1 MSLFN
6 IPYTALKK
14 YLGPFY
20 TYYNM
25 VWKNHNQYN
34 RYETVYYDFETT
46 GLNPFHNKIIEY
58 CFILEEKCDYILS
71 NPKSYEDNYYISNL
85 VNPETK
91 FEKKITDITG
101 IRPEEVENEEP
112 IDLHIDVI
120 QHFIDD
126 ENDDYNRTTYLVAH
140 NNDAFDKLF
149 LAENFKKSFNK
160 EYKKWKFIDTL
171 PLAKKLLPNLKRFS
185 LMMLCNHFNLDA
197 GGHRAFSDTVS
208 LRNVYHK
215 LLELLAVELECSK
228 EFLLDNPYIVYGYI
242 Y

>member
-1 MSLFN
+1 MSVFN
-6 IPYTALKK
+6 ISEASLKK

-20 TYYNM
+20 KYYNM
-25 VWKNHNQYN
+25 VWKNQTQ
-34 RYETVYYDFETT
+34 RFETIYYDFETT
-46 GLNPFHNKIIEY
+46 GLNPYHNKIIEY
-58 CFILEEKCDYILS
+58 SFILEEKCSYDLS
-71 NPKSYEDNYYISNL
+71 DPDSYEDNYYICSL

-112 IDLHIDVI
+112 IDLHIDSI
-120 QHFIDD
+120 QQFIDE
-126 ENDDYNRTTYLVAH
+126 ENEDGCTTSYLVAH

-149 LAENFKKSFNK
+149 LAENFKKCFNE

-185 LMMLCNHFNLDA
+185 LQILCEHFNLQT
-197 GGHRAFSDTVS
+197 GGHRAFSDTIS

-215 LLELLAVELECSK
+215 LLELLAVKLESSK
-228 EFLLDNPYIVYGYI
+228 EYLLDNPNLVYNYI